1 MAVSVSNFD
10 LLDRVCHLINKIY
23 REMISITRY
32 KDMKYIIMGAPG
44 GLRVGLDQVSRISWS
59 PQCTSRIVL
68 SWNLLDFITME
79 GEIPCSFTNFITSL
93 ELSGPLCISPV
104 IYHTQ
109 ITEYSLHTIY
119 RY

>member
-1 MAVSVSNFD
+1 
-10 LLDRVCHLINKIY
+10 
-23 REMISITRY
+23 
-32 KDMKYIIMGAPG
+32 MKYIIKGPPN
-44 GLRVGLDQVSRISWS
+44 GLRVGPDQVSCISWS
-59 PQCTSRIVL
+59 QQCKIVL
-68 SWNLLDFITME
+68 SWNLLDFITIE

-119 RY
+119 G